1 MKWKLTVKVDQE
13 MIQEEVD
20 SLSILQ
26 RELHGKIQCIKAE
39 TQLDLDKNDVLFF
52 NGYQTWTYNK
62 EMQIRDKQKG
72 VNHKICR
79 RITCSKISSKNET
92 RTHAGWLQ
100 VLIL

>member
-1 MKWKLTVKVDQE
+1 MKWKLTVKVDQK

-20 SLSILQ
+20 SLSRLQ

-62 EMQIRDKQKG
+62 ELQICDKQKG
-72 VNHKICR
+72 VDHIP
-79 RITCSKISSKNET
+79 SFFKNKFRKKRNRNACGKKST
-92 RTHAGWLQ
+92 
-100 VLIL
+100 VLF